1 MKTSNSR
8 VSRWQAFRRGFS
20 LAELLIAISIIG
32 ILSAVSLP
40 RFGHLRKQS
49 QLRSAM
55 NHFTRLVMTARQTA
69 IQRGRPAYFKTD
81 GTVLWVTLDTTG
93 DNTDSVVI
101 VRALSLPTQYR
112 VNITSPTGVTTVKY
126 DPRGIATQSQKT
138 TFIFT
143 HTTTDILDSLC
154 VSKLGNTI
162 RERCP

>member
-1 MKTSNSR
+1 MKTTSS
-8 VSRWQAFRRGFS
+8 SAGGWLGLRRGFS

-40 RFGHLRKQS
+40 RFGYLRKQS

-55 NHFTRLVMTARQTA
+55 NHFTRVVMTARQTA

-81 GTVLWVTLDTTG
+81 GTLMWVTLDTTG
-93 DNTDSVVI
+93 NNVDSVVVI
-101 VRALSLPTQYR
+101 RAMSLPTQYR

-126 DPRGIATQSQKT
+126 DPRGIATQSSKT